1 MEKIKNGF
9 THGGIFHA
17 DDVFSAALL
26 TYLYP
31 DIKITRGFVVPE
43 DFDGIVFDI
52 GLGEFDHHQVD
63 RRVRENEVPFAAFGL
78 LWEKFGKEILGEE
91 DAQNFD
97 EGFIQQLDNADN
109 TGEKNILSGIIA
121 NFNPTWNSTKT
132 SDEAFDEAKKFALDI
147 LCRKFKY
154 IKSNQEAQKIITGFI
169 EKSNDFYVQMPYYVP
184 WKKAILQTNKTFV
197 IYPSKR
203 GGFNAQAVPIDK
215 DTSDLRCPF
224 PESWRGKSQEEIFS
238 ESGINGINFCH
249 NSGFLI
255 STNSVET
262 AVEACKKALEQNNK

>member
-132 SDEAFDEAKKFALDI
+132 SDEAFD
-147 LCRKFKY
+147 
-154 IKSNQEAQKIITGFI
+154 
-169 EKSNDFYVQMPYYVP
+169 
-184 WKKAILQTNKTFV
+184 
-197 IYPSKR
+197 
-203 GGFNAQAVPIDK
+203 
-215 DTSDLRCPF
+215 
-224 PESWRGKSQEEIFS
+224 
-238 ESGINGINFCH
+238 
-249 NSGFLI
+249 
-255 STNSVET
+255 
-262 AVEACKKALEQNNK
+262 